1 MINNRLP
8 LRWLA
13 LIPTLVLSVANMPP
27 FVHLWSATESNVIG
41 MAAWLSLF
49 LGFWLTAPF
58 QRWMLDKD
66 HGSFDCWIRS
76 LAFAWSTT
84 LCATFLLVC
93 GTKYALLAMGLHG
106 LAFNLGA
113 LACSVALVLFFF
125 VASAGLLHWTEAR
138 TNAAHRKA
146 FPSRH
151 HVSDEDDVDLSE

>member
-1 MINNRLP
+1 MNDNRLP

-41 MAAWLSLF
+41 VAAWLSLF

-58 QRWMLDKD
+58 QRWMLDED
-66 HGSFDCWIRS
+66 HGSLDRWIRS
-76 LAFAWSTT
+76 IGFAVSNAV
-84 LCATFLLVC
+84 CATFLLFRW
-93 GTKYALLAMGLHG
+93 TNNALLDVHG
-106 LAFNLGA
+106 PALYLGA
-113 LACSVALVLFFF
+113 VVCSFALVLFLII
-125 VASAGLLHWTEAR
+125 ASGVLLHWTEAR
-138 TNAAHRKA
+138 TDAAHRKA

>member
-1 MINNRLP
+1 MIDNRLP

-27 FVHLWSATESNVIG
+27 FVQLWSATESNVIG
-41 MAAWLSLF
+41 VAAWLSLF

-76 LAFAWSTT
+76 LRFAVSNAV
-84 LCATFLLVC
+84 CATFLLVC

-106 LAFNLGA
+106 AAFYLGA
-113 LACSVALVLFFF
+113 VVCSFAVVLFLII
-125 VASAGLLHWTEAR
+125 ASGVLLFWTEAR